1 MRTFSETQIHTIVS
15 FKPKTFT
22 QARLHALLCLVIDTG
37 IRINE
42 ALTLTR
48 DKMDFDNLL
57 VTVKGKGD
65 KERFVPISLE
75 CRKVLFKFLK
85 SHDFDLVFCTKSG
98 GQLLYDN
105 TRRDFNRL
113 MESLGIT
120 GFDGSFHAIRRFFAR
135 NYVRNGGNVFYLQRM
150 LGHTTLTMC
159 KRYVDVETQD
169 LQITHLKT
177 SILSR
182 MKLNGNRLT

>member
-85 SHDFDLVFCTKSG
+85 SHDFDLVFCTKSD

-113 MESLGIT
+113 MES
-120 GFDGSFHAIRRFFAR
+120 
-135 NYVRNGGNVFYLQRM
+135 
-150 LGHTTLTMC
+150 
-159 KRYVDVETQD
+159 
-169 LQITHLKT
+169 
-177 SILSR
+177 
-182 MKLNGNRLT
+182 